1 MAEQGGTMESSFAND
16 NIRAERERM
25 NELIR
30 QKMLAELPAAAGRL
44 VDRGIDPNPIIGI
57 DYEGNAMSV
66 AQFYLLLRAYSV
78 TEKAGQEPTYKAAR
92 VAIAS
97 DLPAR
102 ARDAAF
108 VALNQ
113 QSAEEAGHG
122 DKVFGAAY
130 YEMGGLAPALLA
142 EDQLN
147 NGGDFLEPA
156 ADAANNTQKVLDV
169 MAVLGG
175 VETLALERAF
185 PLVLDACAQWKH
197 PLAAQLIDQVNHNV
211 KPEEARHVLTWRYL
225 FHQGVVPRGED
236 AIERYFMLT
245 NWGRDRFLAPRM
257 ERREFDRH
265 MKASC
270 PTIEQLIG
278 RPLPVSI

>member
-1 MAEQGGTMESSFAND
+1 
-16 NIRAERERM
+16 
-25 NELIR
+25 
-30 QKMLAELPAAAGRL
+30 MLAELPAASARL
-44 VDRGIDPNPIIGI
+44 GDRGIDPRPIIGT
-57 DYEGNAMSV
+57 DYEGTQMSV

-78 TEKAGQEPTYKAAR
+78 TEKAGQDPTYKAAR

-97 DLPAR
+97 DLPPR

-130 YEMGGLAPALLA
+130 YEMGGTAPALLA

-147 NGGDFLEPA
+147 NGGDFLEPV
-156 ADAANNTQKVLDV
+156 ADPAINTQKVLDM

-185 PLVLDACAQWKH
+185 PLVLDACSRWSH

-225 FHQGVVPRGED
+225 FHQGVAPRGED

-257 ERREFDRH
+257 ERQEFERH
-265 MKASC
+265 MRASC
-270 PTIEQLIG
+270 PTVEQLIG

>member
-1 MAEQGGTMESSFAND
+1 MAEQSNTVESSFTND

-30 QKMLAELPAAAGRL
+30 QKMVAEMPAASARL
-44 VDRGIDPNPIIGI
+44 GDRGIDPRPIIAT

-66 AQFYLLLRAYSV
+66 AQFYLMLRAYSV

-92 VAIAS
+92 VAIVS
-97 DLPAR
+97 DLSPR
-102 ARDAAF
+102 VRDAAF

-130 YEMGGLAPALLA
+130 YEMGGVAPALLI

-147 NGGDFLEPA
+147 NGGDFLEPV
-156 ADAANNTQKVLDV
+156 ADPAINTQKVLDL

-185 PLVLDACAQWKH
+185 PIVLDACARWSH

-225 FHQGVVPRGED
+225 FHQGVVPRGEG

-257 ERREFDRH
+257 ERREFERH

-270 PTIEQLIG
+270 PTAEQLIG

>member
-1 MAEQGGTMESSFAND
+1 MAEQSNTVESSFAND

-30 QKMLAELPAAAGRL
+30 QKMLAEMPAASARL
-44 VDRGIDPNPIIGI
+44 ADRGIDPRPIIAT

-66 AQFYLLLRAYSV
+66 AQFYLMLRAYSV

-92 VAIAS
+92 VAIVS
-97 DLPAR
+97 DLPPR
-102 ARDAAF
+102 VRDAAF

-130 YEMGGLAPALLA
+130 YEMGGVAPALLS

-147 NGGDFLEPA
+147 NGGDFLEPV
-156 ADAANNTQKVLDV
+156 ADRAINTQKVLDM

-185 PLVLDACAQWKH
+185 PIVLDACARWSH

-225 FHQGVVPRGED
+225 FHQGVVPRGEG

-257 ERREFDRH
+257 ERREFERH

-270 PTIEQLIG
+270 PTAEQLIG

>member
-1 MAEQGGTMESSFAND
+1 MSLSA
-16 NIRAERERM
+16 
-25 NELIR
+25 
-30 QKMLAELPAAAGRL
+30 QKMLARVAGGLGRL
-44 VDRGIDPNPIIGI
+44 SDRGIDPRPIVAT
-57 DYEGNAMSV
+57 DYEGNQISV
-66 AQFYLLLRAYSV
+66 AQFYMMLRAYSV
-78 TEKAGQEPTYKAAR
+78 TEKAGQDPTYKAAR
-92 VAIAS
+92 IAIAS
-97 DLPAR
+97 DLAPR

-130 YEMGGLAPALLA
+130 YEMGGIAPALLP
-142 EDQLN
+142 EEQLN
-147 NGGDFLEPA
+147 SGGDFLEPV
-156 ADAANNTQKVLDV
+156 ADPAMNTQKVLDM

-175 VETLALERAF
+175 VETLALESAF
-185 PLVLDACAQWKH
+185 PLVLDACSRWKH
-197 PLAAQLIDQVNHNV
+197 PLAGQLIEQVNHNV

-225 FHQGVVPRGED
+225 FHQGVAPRGDD

-270 PTIEQLIG
+270 PTTEQLIG

>member
-1 MAEQGGTMESSFAND
+1 MAEQSGTMESSFASD
-16 NIRAERERM
+16 NIRVERERL

-30 QKMLAELPAAAGRL
+30 QKMLAELPAASARL
-44 VDRGIDPNPIIGI
+44 VDRGIDPRPIITT
-57 DYEGNAMSV
+57 DYDGNAISV
-66 AQFYLLLRAYSV
+66 AQFYMMLRAYSV
-78 TEKAGQEPTYKAAR
+78 TEKAGQDPTYKAAR

-97 DLPAR
+97 DLAPS

-130 YEMGGLAPALLA
+130 YEMGGIAPSPLA
-142 EDQLN
+142 EEQLN
-147 NGGDFLEPA
+147 NGGDFLEPV
-156 ADAANNTQKVLDV
+156 ADPSVNTQKVLDM
-169 MAVLGG
+169 MAILGG

-185 PLVLDACAQWKH
+185 PLVLDACARWKH
-197 PLAAQLIDQVNHNV
+197 PLAGQLIDQVNHNV

-225 FHQGVVPRGED
+225 FHQGVAVRGAD

-257 ERREFDRH
+257 ERHEFDRH

-270 PTIEQLIG
+270 PTVEQLIG
-278 RPLPVSI
+278 RPMPVSI

>member
-1 MAEQGGTMESSFAND
+1 
-16 NIRAERERM
+16 
-25 NELIR
+25 
-30 QKMLAELPAAAGRL
+30 
-44 VDRGIDPNPIIGI
+44 
-57 DYEGNAMSV
+57 MSV
-66 AQFYLLLRAYSV
+66 AQFYLMLRAYSV
-78 TEKAGQEPTYKAAR
+78 TEKAGQDPTYKAAR

-97 DLPAR
+97 DLPPR

-130 YEMGGLAPALLA
+130 YEMGGVAPALLD

-147 NGGDFLEPA
+147 NGGDFLQPVADPA
-156 ADAANNTQKVLDV
+156 INTQKVLDM

-185 PLVLDACAQWKH
+185 PLVLDACARWSH
-197 PLAAQLIDQVNHNV
+197 PLSGQLIDQVNHNV

-257 ERREFDRH
+257 ERTEFERH

-270 PTIEQLIG
+270 PTTEQLIG

>member
-1 MAEQGGTMESSFAND
+1 MAEQDRNLQGSSTSD

-25 NELIR
+25 NEIIR
-30 QKMLAELPAAAGRL
+30 QKMLAELPSASARL
-44 VDRGIDPNPIIGI
+44 SDRGIDPKPIIAT

-66 AQFYLLLRAYSV
+66 AQFYLMLRAYSV
-78 TEKAGQEPTYKAAR
+78 TEKAGQEPTYRAAR
-92 VAIAS
+92 VAIRS
-97 DLPAR
+97 DLPSL

-108 VALNQ
+108 IALNQ

-122 DKVFGAAY
+122 DKVFGAAF
-130 YEMGGLAPALLA
+130 YEMGGVAPATLP

-147 NGGDFLEPA
+147 QGGDFLDPVD
-156 ADAANNTQKVLDV
+156 DASINTQKVLDM

-185 PLVLDACAQWKH
+185 PLVLDACARWKH
-197 PLAAQLIDQVNHNV
+197 PLAVQLVDQVNHLV

-225 FHQGVVPRGED
+225 FHQGVAPRGEA

-245 NWGRDRFLAPRM
+245 NWGRDRFLSPRM
-257 ERREFDRH
+257 ERKEFERH

-270 PTIEQLIG
+270 PTPEQLIG

>member
-1 MAEQGGTMESSFAND
+1 MPEQSRTMESSFTND

-30 QKMLAELPAAAGRL
+30 QKMLAELPAASGRL
-44 VDRGIDPNPIIGI
+44 SDRGIDPCPIIGK
-57 DYEGNAMSV
+57 DYEGNEMSV

-78 TEKAGQEPTYKAAR
+78 TEKAGQDPTYKAAR

-130 YEMGGLAPALLA
+130 YAMGGIAPAVLA
-142 EDQLN
+142 EDQLD
-147 NGGDFLEPA
+147 NGGDFLQPVADPA
-156 ADAANNTQKVLDV
+156 INTQKVLDM

-185 PLVLDACAQWKH
+185 PLVLDACARWSH
-197 PLAAQLIDQVNHNV
+197 PMAAQLIDQVNHNV

-225 FHQGVVPRGED
+225 FHQGVVPRGEG

-245 NWGRDRFLAPRM
+245 NWGRDRFLAPKM
-257 ERREFDRH
+257 ERSEFERH
-265 MKASC
+265 MRASC
-270 PTIEQLIG
+270 PSVEQLIG
-278 RPLPVSI
+278 RPMPVSI

>member
-1 MAEQGGTMESSFAND
+1 MAEQSNTMESSFAND

-30 QKMLAELPAAAGRL
+30 QKMLAELPAASARL
-44 VDRGIDPNPIIGI
+44 GDRGIDPRPIIAT

-66 AQFYLLLRAYSV
+66 AQFYLMLRAYSV

-92 VAIAS
+92 VAIVS
-97 DLPAR
+97 DLSPR
-102 ARDAAF
+102 VRDAAF

-130 YEMGGLAPALLA
+130 YEMGGIAPALLA

-147 NGGDFLEPA
+147 NGGDFLQPVADPA
-156 ADAANNTQKVLDV
+156 INTQKVLDL

-185 PLVLDACAQWKH
+185 PIVLDACARWSH
-197 PLAAQLIDQVNHNV
+197 PLGAQLIDQVNHNV

-225 FHQGVVPRGED
+225 FHQGVVPRGEG

-257 ERREFDRH
+257 ERREFERH

-270 PTIEQLIG
+270 PTAEQLIG

>member
-1 MAEQGGTMESSFAND
+1 
-16 NIRAERERM
+16 
-25 NELIR
+25 
-30 QKMLAELPAAAGRL
+30 MLAALPDASARL
-44 VDRGIDPNPIIGI
+44 TDRGIDPRPIVTT
-57 DYEGNAMSV
+57 DYDGNAISV
-66 AQFYLLLRAYSV
+66 AQFYMMLRAYSV
-78 TEKAGQEPTYKAAR
+78 TEKAGQDPTYKAAR

-97 DLPAR
+97 DLPPR

-130 YEMGGLAPALLA
+130 YEMGGVAPTPLP
-142 EDQLN
+142 EEQLN
-147 NGGDFLEPA
+147 NGGDFLEPVSDPA
-156 ADAANNTQKVLDV
+156 INTQKVLDM
-169 MAVLGG
+169 MAILGG

-185 PLVLDACAQWKH
+185 PLVLDACSRWNH
-197 PLAAQLIDQVNHNV
+197 PLASQLVDQVNRNV

-225 FHQGVVPRGED
+225 FHQGVAPRGED

-257 ERREFDRH
+257 ERREFERH

-270 PTIEQLIG
+270 PTTEQLIG

>member
-1 MAEQGGTMESSFAND
+1 MAEQSGSMESSFAND
-16 NIRAERERM
+16 NIRAERERL
-25 NELIR
+25 NDLIR
-30 QKMLAELPAAAGRL
+30 QKMLAELPTASARL
-44 VDRGIDPNPIIGI
+44 GDRGIDPRPIIGT

-66 AQFYLLLRAYSV
+66 AHFYMLLRAYSV
-78 TEKAGQEPTYKAAR
+78 TEKAGQDPTYKGAR

-97 DLPAR
+97 DLSPR
-102 ARDAAF
+102 VRDAAF

-130 YEMGGLAPALLA
+130 YEMGGVAPTPLP
-142 EDQLN
+142 EEQLN
-147 NGGDFLEPA
+147 NGGDFLEPVSDPA
-156 ADAANNTQKVLDV
+156 INTQKVLDM
-169 MAVLGG
+169 MAILGG

-185 PLVLDACAQWKH
+185 PLVLDACSRWNH
-197 PLAAQLIDQVNHNV
+197 PLASQLVDQVNRNV

-225 FHQGVVPRGED
+225 FHQGVAPRGED

-257 ERREFDRH
+257 ERREFERH

-270 PTIEQLIG
+270 PTTEQLIG

>member
-1 MAEQGGTMESSFAND
+1 MAEQGSFQQSLTTD

-25 NELIR
+25 NDALR
-30 QKMLAELPAAAGRL
+30 RKMIAELPLASARL
-44 VDRGIDPNPIIGI
+44 SDRKIDPRPIVGT
-57 DYEGNAMSV
+57 DYEGNPMSV
-66 AQFYLLLRAYSV
+66 AAFYLMLRAYSV
-78 TEKAGQEPTYKAAR
+78 TEKAGQDPTYSAAR

-97 DLPAR
+97 DLPPR
-102 ARDAAF
+102 TRDAAF

-122 DKVFGAAY
+122 DKVFGAAF
-130 YEMGGLAPALLA
+130 YEMGGTAPATMP

-147 NGGDFLEPA
+147 QSGDFLVPV
-156 ADAANNTQKVLDV
+156 ADPSVNTQKVLDL

-185 PLVLDACAQWKH
+185 PLVLNACARWEH
-197 PLAAQLIDQVNHNV
+197 PLAAQLIDQVNHLV

-225 FHQGVVPRGED
+225 FHQGVVSRGEG

-257 ERREFDRH
+257 DRKEFERH

-270 PTIEQLIG
+270 PTPDQLIG
-278 RPLPVSI
+278 RPMPVSI

>member
-1 MAEQGGTMESSFAND
+1 MAEQSNTVESSFAND

-30 QKMLAELPAAAGRL
+30 QKMLAEMPAASARL
-44 VDRGIDPNPIIGI
+44 GDRGIDPRPIIAT

-66 AQFYLLLRAYSV
+66 AQFYLMLRAYSV

-92 VAIAS
+92 VAIVS
-97 DLPAR
+97 DLSPR
-102 ARDAAF
+102 VRDAAF

-130 YEMGGLAPALLA
+130 YEMGGVAPALLS

-147 NGGDFLEPA
+147 NGGDFLEPV
-156 ADAANNTQKVLDV
+156 ADPAINMQKVLDL

-185 PLVLDACAQWKH
+185 PFVLDACARWSH

-225 FHQGVVPRGED
+225 FHQGVVPRGEG

-257 ERREFDRH
+257 ERHEFERH

>member
-1 MAEQGGTMESSFAND
+1 MAEQNGSMESSFANE

-30 QKMLAELPAAAGRL
+30 QKMLAQLPVVSARL
-44 VDRGIDPNPIIGI
+44 SDRGIDPRPIVTNDFERNEI
-57 DYEGNAMSV
+57 SV
-66 AQFYLLLRAYSV
+66 AQFYMMLRAFSV
-78 TEKAGQEPTYKAAR
+78 TEKAGQDPTYKAAR

-97 DLPAR
+97 DLAPR
-102 ARDAAF
+102 VRDAAF

-130 YEMGGLAPALLA
+130 YEMGGVAPAPLP
-142 EDQLN
+142 EEQLN
-147 NGGDFLEPA
+147 NGGDFLEPV
-156 ADAANNTQKVLDV
+156 ADPAINTQKVLDM
-169 MAVLGG
+169 MAILGG
-175 VETLALERAF
+175 VETLALENAF
-185 PLVLDACAQWKH
+185 PLVLDACSRWKH
-197 PLAAQLIDQVNHNV
+197 PLSGQLIEQVNHTV

-225 FHQGVVPRGED
+225 FHQGVAPRGAD

-257 ERREFDRH
+257 ERREFERH

-270 PTIEQLIG
+270 PTTEQLIG

>member
-1 MAEQGGTMESSFAND
+1 MP
-16 NIRAERERM
+16 
-25 NELIR
+25 
-30 QKMLAELPAAAGRL
+30 PARL
-44 VDRGIDPNPIIGI
+44 TDRGIDPRPIVTT
-57 DYEGNAMSV
+57 DYDGNAISV
-66 AQFYLLLRAYSV
+66 AQFYMMLRAYSV
-78 TEKAGQEPTYKAAR
+78 TEKAGQDPTYKAAR

-97 DLPAR
+97 DLPPR

-130 YEMGGLAPALLA
+130 YEMGGIAPAPLA
-142 EDQLN
+142 EEQLD
-147 NGGDFLEPA
+147 NGGDFLEPV
-156 ADAANNTQKVLDV
+156 ADPAVNTQKVIDM

-185 PLVLDACAQWKH
+185 PLVLDACARWKH
-197 PLAAQLIDQVNHNV
+197 PLAGQLIDQVNHNV

-225 FHQGVVPRGED
+225 FHQGVVPRGAD

-257 ERREFDRH
+257 ERHEFDRH

-270 PTIEQLIG
+270 PTVEQLIG
-278 RPLPVSI
+278 RPMPVSI

>member
-1 MAEQGGTMESSFAND
+1 MSEQSNTVESSFTND
-16 NIRAERERM
+16 KIRAERERM

-30 QKMLAELPAAAGRL
+30 QKMLAEMPAASARL
-44 VDRGIDPNPIIGI
+44 GDRGIDPRPIIAT

-66 AQFYLLLRAYSV
+66 AQFYLMLRAYSV

-92 VAIAS
+92 VAIVS
-97 DLPAR
+97 DLPPR
-102 ARDAAF
+102 VRDAAF

-130 YEMGGLAPALLA
+130 YEMGGVAPALLS

-147 NGGDFLEPA
+147 NGGDFLEPV
-156 ADAANNTQKVLDV
+156 ADRAINTQKVLDM

-185 PLVLDACAQWKH
+185 PIVLDACARWSH

-225 FHQGVVPRGED
+225 FHQGVVPRGEG

-257 ERREFDRH
+257 ERREFERH

-270 PTIEQLIG
+270 PTAEQLIG

>member
-1 MAEQGGTMESSFAND
+1 MSEQSNTVESSFTND

-30 QKMLAELPAAAGRL
+30 QKMLAEMPAASARL
-44 VDRGIDPNPIIGI
+44 GDRGIDPRPIIAT
-57 DYEGNAMSV
+57 DCEGNAMSV
-66 AQFYLLLRAYSV
+66 AQFYLMLRAYSV

-92 VAIAS
+92 VAIVS
-97 DLPAR
+97 DLLPR
-102 ARDAAF
+102 VRDAAF

-130 YEMGGLAPALLA
+130 YEMGGVAPALLS

-147 NGGDFLEPA
+147 NGGDFLEPV
-156 ADAANNTQKVLDV
+156 ADRAINTQKVLDM

-185 PLVLDACAQWKH
+185 PIVLDACARWSH

-225 FHQGVVPRGED
+225 FHQGVVPRGEG

-257 ERREFDRH
+257 ERREFERH

-270 PTIEQLIG
+270 PTAEQLIG

>member
-1 MAEQGGTMESSFAND
+1 
-16 NIRAERERM
+16 
-25 NELIR
+25 
-30 QKMLAELPAAAGRL
+30 
-44 VDRGIDPNPIIGI
+44 
-57 DYEGNAMSV
+57 
-66 AQFYLLLRAYSV
+66 
-78 TEKAGQEPTYKAAR
+78 
-92 VAIAS
+92 
-97 DLPAR
+97 
-102 ARDAAF
+102 
-108 VALNQ
+108 
-113 QSAEEAGHG
+113 
-122 DKVFGAAY
+122 
-130 YEMGGLAPALLA
+130 MGGVAPALLS

-147 NGGDFLEPA
+147 NGGDFLEPV
-156 ADAANNTQKVLDV
+156 ADRAINTQKVLDM

-185 PLVLDACAQWKH
+185 PIVLDACARWSH

-225 FHQGVVPRGED
+225 FHQGVVPRGEG

-257 ERREFDRH
+257 ERREFERH

-270 PTIEQLIG
+270 PTAEQLIG